1 MSEST
6 LLVARICINTFC
18 SGKFKLLYGIS
29 LNFEESKASPISFKF
44 MDVPKG
50 HFFQQIYKCMIMYS
64 DERGCINNSNNK
76 NYSWIAH
83 QVMNISKKL

>member
-1 MSEST
+1 M
-6 LLVARICINTFC
+6 I
-18 SGKFKLLYGIS
+18 KLLNLPFVY
-29 LNFEESKASPISFKF
+29 EESKASPISLKF
-44 MDVPKG
+44 MDAPKG